1 MTSLVTEL
9 LVNPVLRQ
17 ARRFSLSRLSLTS
30 DPPEPESPR
39 RIAQTC
45 PHPQQDDPISE
56 TEEDYSLRTDP
67 EDSASS
73 RRSSRSSVAT
83 NPHFDANRVDGEY
96 SWPDSTVIPTNSE
109 PSAIHARASG
119 SRSDPSSAYPP
130 SMNTHEPLASP
141 SMRTHSPLP
150 EDDGMGLLRKRI
162 FAIQAQ
168 EISHPEKA
176 HLMHQLLLEG
186 YTNSQ
191 TRVQPEQPL
200 SPEKRVSP
208 SHGPLESF
216 KFWQSALGEAENAQ
230 EFALTDKDLEPTFV
244 PRRQPTGPTTDAA
257 DIEPNDEKLLG
268 CEHYRRNVKL
278 QCSTCDRWYTC
289 RFCHD
294 NAEDHIL
301 IRKETRNM
309 LCMFCGTA
317 QRASQAC
324 VSCEAP
330 AARYYCDIC
339 KLWNDDPDKPCYH
352 CSDCGICRIGH
363 GIGKDFYHCKKCC
376 ACIAISTQS
385 DHKCIERAID
395 CDCPICGDY
404 MFTSPKRVCFM
415 KCGHSIH
422 RDCLDEHQ
430 KTSYKCPICNKSLL
444 NMESQFRNLDLS
456 IQAQPMPPEFKDTRA
471 IVLCHDC
478 SAKSS
483 TMYHWLGLKCGVC
496 QSYNTAQLEIIGMG
510 AEAIEN
516 DLVGRGAHV
525 SDLTTLGN
533 PEGVVMD
540 GTTRGMRR
548 RHSSTVTGSAF
559 VGADLSSFP
568 HDRLAR
574 SVSPVPTPG
583 RSLRGSMV
591 GGYFDLEEEEVDGG
605 GDIFGFWSRFPRSLA
620 SNDGEDDDDD
630 DAAESS
636 DGMTS
641 DEEMGDDEG
650 EESEDDDFEL
660 LGHR

>member
-17 ARRFSLSRLSLTS
+17 ARRFSFSRPSLAS
-30 DPPEPESPR
+30 DPPEPDSPR
-39 RIAQTC
+39 RIAQIC
-45 PHPQQDDPISE
+45 PHPQQDDLISE
-56 TEEDYSLRTDP
+56 TEKDYSLRTDS

-73 RRSSRSSVAT
+73 RRSSRSSVVT
-83 NPHFDANRVDGEY
+83 NPHLDVNTVLSTNPETSAVNARV
-96 SWPDSTVIPTNSE
+96 
-109 PSAIHARASG
+109 SG
-119 SRSDPSSAYPP
+119 SRSDPSPTNPP
-130 SMNTHEPLASP
+130 SMSTHEPSSP
-141 SMRTHSPLP
+141 STRNHTPLP
-150 EDDGMGLLRKRI
+150 ENDGMDLLRKRI

-168 EISHPEKA
+168 EIDHSEKA
-176 HLMHQLLLEG
+176 HLMHQLLQEG
-186 YTNSQ
+186 YTNSH

-200 SPEKRVSP
+200 SPSSPRSPEKRVSQ

-216 KFWQSALGEAENAQ
+216 KFWQSVLGEAENAD

-244 PRRQPTGPTTDAA
+244 PRKQPAESTTDAE

-278 QCSTCDRWYTC
+278 QCSTCHRWYTC

-294 NAEDHIL
+294 HVEDHIL

-309 LCMFCGTA
+309 LLIAVFAELAM
-317 QRASQAC
+317 
-324 VSCEAP
+324 E
-330 AARYYCDIC
+330 
-339 KLWNDDPDKPCYH
+339 L
-352 CSDCGICRIGH
+352 
-363 GIGKDFYHCKKCC
+363 GKTFT
-376 ACIAISTQS
+376 IA
-385 DHKCIERAID
+385 
-395 CDCPICGDY
+395 
-404 MFTSPKRVCFM
+404 
-415 KCGHSIH
+415 SIH

-496 QSYNTAQLEIIGMG
+496 QSYNTAQLQIIGLD

-516 DLVGRGAHV
+516 DLVGRSVQV
-525 SDLTTLGN
+525 SDLATLGN
-533 PEGVVMD
+533 PDAVMMD

-548 RHSSTVTGSAF
+548 RHSSTLTGSAF
-559 VGADLSSFP
+559 AGADLSSFP
-568 HDRLAR
+568 PDRLAR
-574 SVSPVPTPG
+574 SVSPGPMPG
-583 RSLRGSMV
+583 RSLHASMV
-591 GGYFDLEEEEVDGG
+591 GGYFDLEEEEEDD
-605 GDIFGFWSRFPRSLA
+605 GDILFGFWRRFPRSLA
-620 SNDGEDDDDD
+620 SNDEAEDEDD
-630 DAAESS
+630 AVESS
-636 DGMTS
+636 DDVTS

>member
-17 ARRFSLSRLSLTS
+17 ARRFSFSRPSLAS
-30 DPPEPESPR
+30 DPPEPDSPR
-39 RIAQTC
+39 RIAQIC
-45 PHPQQDDPISE
+45 PHPQQDDLISE
-56 TEEDYSLRTDP
+56 TEKDYSLRTDS

-73 RRSSRSSVAT
+73 RRSSRSSVVT
-83 NPHFDANRVDGEY
+83 NPHLDVNTVLSTNPETSAVNARV
-96 SWPDSTVIPTNSE
+96 
-109 PSAIHARASG
+109 SG
-119 SRSDPSSAYPP
+119 SRSDPSPTNPP
-130 SMNTHEPLASP
+130 SMSTHEPSSP
-141 SMRTHSPLP
+141 STRNHTPLP
-150 EDDGMGLLRKRI
+150 ENDGMDLLRKRI

-168 EISHPEKA
+168 EIDHSEKA
-176 HLMHQLLLEG
+176 HLMHQLLQEG
-186 YTNSQ
+186 YTNSH

-200 SPEKRVSP
+200 SPSSPRSPEKRVSQ

-216 KFWQSALGEAENAQ
+216 KFWQSVLGEAENAD

-244 PRRQPTGPTTDAA
+244 PRKQPAESTTDAE

-278 QCSTCDRWYTC
+278 QCSTCHRWYTC

-294 NAEDHIL
+294 HVEDHIL

-317 QRASQAC
+317 QRASQTC
-324 VSCEAP
+324 MSCEAP
-330 AARYYCDIC
+330 ASRYYCDIC

-363 GIGKDFYHCKKCC
+363 GIGKDFYHCKRCC

-496 QSYNTAQLEIIGMG
+496 QSYNTAQLQIIGLD

-516 DLVGRGAHV
+516 DLVGRSVQV
-525 SDLTTLGN
+525 SDLATLGN
-533 PEGVVMD
+533 PDAVMMD

-548 RHSSTVTGSAF
+548 RHSSTLTGSAF
-559 VGADLSSFP
+559 AGADLSSFP
-568 HDRLAR
+568 PDRLAR
-574 SVSPVPTPG
+574 SVSPGPMPG
-583 RSLRGSMV
+583 RSLHASMV
-591 GGYFDLEEEEVDGG
+591 GGYFDLEEEEEDD
-605 GDIFGFWSRFPRSLA
+605 GDILFGFWRRFPRSLA
-620 SNDGEDDDDD
+620 SNDEAEDEDD
-630 DAAESS
+630 AVESS
-636 DGMTS
+636 DDVTS